1 MPSKRL
7 MSFWAFLDVCLLA
20 AGAILIVFS
29 ELFRMPNLMINFTLN
44 NGFLL
49 GGLVTGIFFLITFV
63 VSVGAVVQKNH
74 NTTGLVMLNWLLV
87 IDSLVVLVVGTII
100 WFFSLEQRNNY
111 FKVYN
116 SVSPETRIQIQDKFS
131 CCGYFTQNDT
141 VEIGGSFCTSQTFV
155 DQLVNATDA
164 TFGRCVGPI
173 TASTDYTLNNI
184 FTTIYGFMAVV
195 ISLFLATMCVIKRRQ
210 EEERFKRIDA
220 KRGGRGFV

>member
-1 MPSKRL
+1 

-49 GGLVTGIFFLITFV
+49 GACAYPSPLTRCPDPSLGGLVTGIFFLITFV

-74 NTTGLVMLNWLLV
+74 NTTGLVILNWLLV

-116 SVSPETRIQIQDKFS
+116 SVSPETRIQIQDKVRRAPYNS
-131 CCGYFTQNDT
+131 
-141 VEIGGSFCTSQTFV
+141 
-155 DQLVNATDA
+155 
-164 TFGRCVGPI
+164 GRMGPI
-173 TASTDYTLNNI
+173 
-184 FTTIYGFMAVV
+184 
-195 ISLFLATMCVIKRRQ
+195 
-210 EEERFKRIDA
+210 
-220 KRGGRGFV
+220 